1 MLAPPRMRV
10 DFPTV
15 STFKTVHTLKAKNP
29 FSIRLVLASVLD
41 RLKGIVTIPWPCRHL
56 ENGRGWNIRGGGQ
69 LGGKYTNAGWV
80 DFRVAR
86 GYARRS
92 FNLYENGTLSSSPC
106 LPISRECARPVESG
120 SSLFHRRVDN
130 RVRLLD
136 GQFEIDIFRARS
148 LSIFFFTSFFLSLRL
163 SSSYLEIN
171 EKKREREGGRRILK
185 IGEHTFG
192 YSNWKD
198 KNFIQ
203 SGRGIIE
210 GTMVH

>member
-29 FSIRLVLASVLD
+29 FSIRLVLPSVLD

-148 LSIFFFTSFFLSLRL
+148 LSIFFFYLVLSI
-163 SSSYLEIN
+163 SSPLLFVSRN
-171 EKKREREGGRRILK
+171 KREKEREGGR
-185 IGEHTFG
+185 E
-192 YSNWKD
+192 KD
-198 KNFIQ
+198 IKNRWTHIRVFELE
-203 SGRGIIE
+203 R
-210 GTMVH
+210 

>member
-148 LSIFFFTSFFLSLRL
+148 LSIFFFYLVLSI
-163 SSSYLEIN
+163 SSPLLFVSRN
-171 EKKREREGGRRILK
+171 KREKEREGGR
-185 IGEHTFG
+185 E
-192 YSNWKD
+192 KD
-198 KNFIQ
+198 IKNRWTHIRVFELE
-203 SGRGIIE
+203 R
-210 GTMVH
+210 

>member
-1 MLAPPRMRV
+1 M
-10 DFPTV
+10 
-15 STFKTVHTLKAKNP
+15 
-29 FSIRLVLASVLD
+29 
-41 RLKGIVTIPWPCRHL
+41 
-56 ENGRGWNIRGGGQ
+56 
-69 LGGKYTNAGWV
+69 
-80 DFRVAR
+80 AR

-148 LSIFFFTSFFLSLRL
+148 LSIFFFFTSFFLSLRL

-171 EKKREREGGRRILK
+171 EKEREGGR
-185 IGEHTFG
+185 E
-192 YSNWKD
+192 KD
-198 KNFIQ
+198 IKN
-203 SGRGIIE
+203 R
-210 GTMVH
+210 